1 MRNHGKPSKW
11 QWCWFHSDLTIFG
24 TFLHWKVTCSE
35 LTCSNWWSEGFGQH
49 KQEELRNLLDIS
61 FFSTGTNANAAKGP
75 SYMIWDLKDAALV
88 QHHPTKAEFDFD
100 CLIPANFRSIV
111 PEMMLQSVG
120 GIWYCSVYRF
130 FLCFGQ
136 RYSESRYLV
145 LCPACRAR
153 RSTSGSTARST

>member
-1 MRNHGKPSKW
+1 MENHEKPWKTIQMIVVVSDFRFNNIWHIFALKSDVLVATGGLKVLDNTSKKSLGI
-11 QWCWFHSDLTIFG
+11 FLTYP
-24 TFLHWKVTCSE
+24 
-35 LTCSNWWSEGFGQH
+35 
-49 KQEELRNLLDIS
+49 

-120 GIWYCSVYRF
+120 GIWYCSVYPF